1 MRSTD
6 FPFAVMP
13 QRFDKGG
20 GRPDY
25 SAPSA
30 ALAAVRADDDQ
41 QFGGIS
47 SRDASV
53 RDQIKDKLAV
63 IVGRRNANKLMSVG
77 ELLGVDAPL
86 MLDEA
91 RLAYREGRPG
101 EAAAT
106 AALAV
111 LPIPGAAKKGAK
123 AAVKKVASLKPAVRV
138 GGKVYSSVADHL
150 SALSQIPDEE
160 VRALARADGDNRGFI
175 NDRGRFMDRFR
186 AQEYAVANGLLSP
199 NAPAWAKTSPDLIS
213 ENLLRYDAQL
223 EQGALNAAKKVTK
236 GVKPL
241 AALDKSEL
249 SRMARADEQNYMS
262 DRFWHGRDAP
272 SQYEPK
278 DTTTFYSRDPEYA
291 AGFAR
296 DGGSV
301 YEYRIRPQKMM
312 PAGKVNFGTA
322 ADIIEGLIKAEDESG
337 AVRVMSGLVDFP
349 GTPQQ
354 FVAAARRAPENSL
367 GVSAAAI
374 QHLLSKNA
382 NTTWE
387 SALRSAGFDAY
398 DTGRDVVMLTR
409 KGQRR
414 VDAAFDPE
422 QIEETGVTKARG
434 GLAVFKDK
442 TPFAVRG

>member
-6 FPFAVMP
+6 FPFAVTP
-13 QRFDKGG
+13 QRLQRG

-47 SRDASV
+47 ARDTSL

-63 IVGRRNANKLMSVG
+63 IVGRRNADKLLGVG
-77 ELLGVDAPL
+77 ELLGADAPL
-86 MLDEA
+86 MLDDA

-111 LPIPGAAKKGAK
+111 LPIPGAAKKGIKAAAKGAK
-123 AAVKKVASLKPAVRV
+123 AAAPS
-138 GGKVYSSVADHL
+138 
-150 SALSQIPDEE
+150 
-160 VRALARADGDNRGFI
+160 N
-175 NDRGRFMDRFR
+175 
-186 AQEYAVANGLLSP
+186 LLSM
-199 NAPAWAKTSPDLIS
+199 S
-213 ENLLRYDAQL
+213 EA
-223 EQGALNAAKKVTK
+223 
-236 GVKPL
+236 
-241 AALDKSEL
+241 
-249 SRMARADEQNYMS
+249 SRMARAAEQKYMQ
-262 DRFWHGRDAP
+262 DRFWHGRDTP
-272 SQYEPK
+272 SQSEPK
-278 DTTTFYSRDPEYA
+278 GSTTFYSRDPEYA

-337 AVRVMSGLVDFP
+337 AARVMSGLVDFP

-398 DTGRDVVMLTR
+398 DTGRDVVMLTQ

-422 QIEETGVTKARG
+422 QIEATGVTKARG
-434 GLAVFKDK
+434 GLAVFKGVA
-442 TPFAVRG
+442 PFAVRG